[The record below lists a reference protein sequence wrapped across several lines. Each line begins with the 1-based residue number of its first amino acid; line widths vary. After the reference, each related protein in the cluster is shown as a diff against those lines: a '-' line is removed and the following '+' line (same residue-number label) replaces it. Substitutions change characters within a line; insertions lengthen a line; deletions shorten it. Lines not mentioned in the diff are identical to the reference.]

1 MIIQTNKQKQILT
14 NKHKF
19 LVILLMLGFEQVR
32 NTALNINKPQR
43 KQLVS
48 EISFQIIQAPSP

>member
-43 KQLVS
+43 KQ
-48 EISFQIIQAPSP
+48 